1 MFKKKVANTEREIRI
16 ESPERTIH
24 DEICNRIDKIER
36 RLDFNK
42 ENESKLV
49 KIKNKSRELLEAS
62 TSHGIPNIVRTK
74 SIFILVMWS
83 ICTVFSACYGSYY
96 VFNSILDFLKYD
108 TVTKIE
114 VISEK
119 EVQFPAISFCALP
132 SFNTTINKIVVRSN
146 FDDILQNNFSDYFDE
161 YADASRGKCF
171 RYNTGKNLFNKSYDI
186 QNSTIKGLKY
196 GFNLILNIQIPADFD
211 FVDVGLFIHNQS
223 LPPIDIF
230 ERVFW
235 LIPGSFNYFELD
247 RVYYKNLD
255 APYSNCLRDVNSF
268 QSNKTLMEIFHKEN
282 RAYTQENCFYK
293 CSQLFALEESKCGC
307 NSSLDDFSINCVI
320 NIYNEQIIDKKMGEC
335 ISAYLKEFRKKF
347 QDDKCPMLLKEFKS
361 RINICLFVSLYI
373 MHKNYNPT

>member
-186 QNSTIKGLKY
+186 QNSTIKGLKH

-255 APYSNCLRDVNSF
+255 APYINCLRDVNSF

-307 NSSLDDFSINCVI
+307 NSSLDDFNKLC
-320 NIYNEQIIDKKMGEC
+320 N
-335 ISAYLKEFRKKF
+335 
-347 QDDKCPMLLKEFKS
+347 
-361 RINICLFVSLYI
+361 
-373 MHKNYNPT
+373 